1 MALLNSPLQ
10 TFMNIPPAT
19 KAFTIITVLLS
30 GTYLYLSSQ
39 QISNEGASFPYLV
52 MVPGSAVWYPWTII
66 TSGFV
71 ELHFIELIVT
81 LITIPLSLRYLERLW
96 GAIETIKFVLI
107 TIGVSNLIG
116 LFVNWLEFV
125 LFGHSEVF
133 LYGMVYRGQSAL
145 QVGVLVAFTQIIPE
159 HQVQLFGILK
169 IRVKRLPM
177 LYVTFSNIMCIV
189 GYQVPFILIQF
200 GWLVSWVY
208 LRFYKRTG
216 SEVGNTLAG
225 GMVETYGDRSEA
237 FAFVHWFPP
246 FLHTPVSM
254 LSVAVYD
261 IAVRLRLVQPYPTSP
276 DLELGGG
283 YAALPGGARAE
294 AERRRAMAL
303 KALDQR
309 LASSS
314 NPNGNGMPTKPLP
327 TASFD
332 GESSSSAA
340 PIRAVDVPPAPDSAG
355 PQAEEKGKGKGKSE
369 EGK

>member
-1 MALLNSPLQ
+1 MALLGSPLQ
-10 TFMNIPPAT
+10 TFMSIPPAT

-30 GTYLYLSSQ
+30 GTYLYLSTQ
-39 QISNEGASFPYLV
+39 QTSNEGAAFPYLV
-52 MVPGSAVWYPWTII
+52 LVPGSCIWYPWTII

-133 LYGMVYRGQSAL
+133 LYGMIYRGQSAL

-159 HQVQLFGILK
+159 HQVQLFGVLK
-169 IRVKRLPM
+169 MRVKRLPM

-216 SEVGNTLAG
+216 SEIGNTLAG
-225 GMVETYGDRSEA
+225 GIVETYGDRSEA

-246 FLHTPVSM
+246 FLHYPVSK
-254 LSVAVYD
+254 LSTLVYD
-261 IAVRLRLVQPYPTSP
+261 NAVRLRLVQPYPTAT
-276 DLELGGG
+276 DLEAGG

-314 NPNGNGMPTKPLP
+314 APNGSAMPTKPLP
-327 TASFD
+327 AASYE
-332 GESSSSAA
+332 GESSSSTA
-340 PIRAVDVPPAPDSAG
+340 PIRPTDVPLASIPSG
-355 PQAEEKGKGKGKSE
+355 PQAEDKGKGKGKSE